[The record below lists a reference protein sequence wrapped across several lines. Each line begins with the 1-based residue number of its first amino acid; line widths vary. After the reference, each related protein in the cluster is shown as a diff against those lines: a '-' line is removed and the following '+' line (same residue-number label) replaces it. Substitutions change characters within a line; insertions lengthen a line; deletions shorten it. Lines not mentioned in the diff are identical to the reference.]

1 MCGVSV
7 MPGIQ
12 HWIAPALVQMIQNP
26 SPDFLHLD
34 EALLSCSD
42 GHCLF
47 DVNGKLV
54 SWTESFADFYPRLK
68 SKIKPGYSYAE
79 FVRDLIERHG
89 VLKNVKRVDDVDAWL
104 ESHLKTIHEKP
115 QIFVHHLVDG
125 RIMSIKH
132 TILSNGFLF
141 FAASDIT
148 VSVMQKDALEDNKKK
163 FESFAK
169 LSSDWF
175 WELDSD
181 LRYIYYSKHHK
192 PLGAAGRDD
201 LIGVRRTDHVSEG
214 AVNNLQLREHN
225 RSLEEQKEVDVVMS
239 WRDPSDTVDTR
250 YVQVYATPKYNKYGQ
265 FCGYIGCA
273 KNITTEY
280 GLKNRLEYQAAH
292 DELTGLINRRAFGSF
307 LNLSLGNHTG
317 VDEATD
323 SAHKTLIFVD
333 LDQFKIVNDN
343 AGHLAGDQLLMDMTD
358 IFQTVYSHPDD
369 IVARLGGDE
378 FAILSCFDESEAKEK
393 TEDLIRHIGAY
404 RLHWDKRSFSVGASA
419 GIVSLD
425 NTSSDDL
432 DLLSKADIACY
443 SAKMAGR
450 NQVHSYSSDSTF
462 AARQNDEIGKL
473 ELINNVLVN
482 KQLSLFLQPI
492 VPTVKDT
499 DELPKFE
506 VLLRLWNDGE
516 LVPPAEIIPV
526 AEKYDRMQ
534 HLDLW
539 VVEQAMHSIDRFK
552 QSGQPVVLSVN
563 LSGNTLSNESCLDR
577 IARLV
582 QKHEIEPDT
591 LCFEV
596 TETAAIK
603 GIEKACRFIE
613 HLKQMGCQFSL
624 DDFGS
629 GLSSFSYL
637 RSLSV
642 DYLKIDGCF
651 VTNIVED
658 RSNRA
663 IVTSFNTLAHEL
675 GIKTVAEYVENDAIA
690 NLLTEMNVDYL
701 QGFGVG
707 KPVCIEEWFEH
718 FAKNQTLTGT

>member
-1 MCGVSV
+1 
-7 MPGIQ
+7 
-12 HWIAPALVQMIQNP
+12 MIQNP

-34 EALLSCSD
+34 EALPSCSD

-47 DVNGKLV
+47 DDNGKLV
-54 SWTESFADFYPRLK
+54 SWSDSFAGFYPRLK
-68 SKIKPGYSYAE
+68 SKIEPGYSYAE
-79 FVRDLIERHG
+79 FARDLIERHG
-89 VLKNVKRVDDVDAWL
+89 VLKNTKPVDDVDAWM
-104 ESHLKTIHEKP
+104 ESHLTDIFETP
-115 QIFVHHLVDG
+115 QVFVHHLADG
-125 RIMSIKH
+125 RFLSIRH

-141 FAASDIT
+141 FAAIDIT
-148 VSVMQKDALEDNKKK
+148 VPVMQKDALEDNKKK

-181 LRYIYYSKHHK
+181 LRYVFFSNHNK
-192 PLGAAGRDD
+192 PLGVLDQSG
-201 LIGVRRTDHVSEG
+201 LIGVRRTDHVSES
-214 AVNNLQLREHN
+214 AVNNLQLMEHN
-225 RSLEEQKEVDVVMS
+225 KALEEQKDVDVVLS
-239 WRDPSDTVDTR
+239 WNDQTGNEETR
-250 YVQVYATPKYNKYGQ
+250 YVQVYATPKYNKYGR
-265 FCGYIGCA
+265 FSGYIGCA

-280 GLKNRLEYQAAH
+280 GLKKRLEYQAAH
-292 DELTGLINRRAFGSF
+292 DELTGLINRRAFSSY
-307 LNLSLGNHTG
+307 LNLSLGNHTSANG
-317 VDEATD
+317 ASD
-323 SAHKTLIFVD
+323 STHKTLIFVD
-333 LDQFKIVNDN
+333 LDQFKIINDN

-358 IFQTVYSHPDD
+358 TFKTVYSDPDD

-378 FAILSCFDESEAKEK
+378 FAILTCCDEAGAKEK

-404 RLHWDKRSFSVGASA
+404 RLHWDERSFSIGASA

-432 DLLSKADIACY
+432 DLLSKADVACY
-443 SAKMAGR
+443 SAKMSGR
-450 NQVHSYSSDSTF
+450 NQVHLYSGDSKF
-462 AARQNDEIGKL
+462 ASRQSDEIGKL
-473 ELINNVLVN
+473 ALINDALIN

-516 LVPPAEIIPV
+516 LMSPGEVIPV

-539 VVEQAMHSIDRFK
+539 VVEQAIHSIDRFK
-552 QSGQPVVLSVN
+552 QAGQPVALSVN
-563 LSGNTLSNESCLDR
+563 LSGNTLSNQSCLDR

-582 QKHEIEPDT
+582 QKHDVEPDT
-591 LCFEV
+591 LCFEI

-603 GIEKACRFIE
+603 GIEKACRFTE

-658 RSNRA
+658 QSNRA

-675 GIKTVAEYVENDAIA
+675 GIKTVAEYVENEAIA

-707 KPVCIEEWFEH
+707 KPSCIEEWFEH
-718 FAKNQTLTGT
+718 FAQNQNLTGT